1 MIGSVS
7 KASHIKGFQ
16 RRIIIIIITT
26 NTRKKNVHKKNK
38 HKQRLAKLKNTRK
51 TYLEQN

>member
-16 RRIIIIIITT
+16 KIIIIIITT
-26 NTRKKNVHKKNK
+26 SIRKKNVQKKSK
-38 HKQRLAKLKNTRK
+38 HKQHLAKLKNTRK
-51 TYLEQN
+51 THSEQN